1 MKPQN
6 LLSLLLIS
14 ITSSLLNYLNTYEP
28 DMYPKLEKS
37 IKEIKGQIGE
47 IPDER
52 KEELDALAT
61 FIQNKIDE
69 GETAKLT
76 FICTHNSRRS
86 HVSQIW
92 AATAAA
98 DFGLAENVETY
109 SGGTEATAFNPRAVR
124 AMKEMGFDIESKG
137 KENPVYTVKYSDQ
150 GPEMKCWSKV
160 FEDPANPSE
169 DFAAVMTCSHADEAC
184 PIVPGAE
191 ARFSIPYEDPK
202 AADNTPEEAK
212 RYLERSE
219 QIATEMF
226 YVFSKINSK

>member
-6 LLSLLLIS
+6 LLSLLLIA

-28 DMYPKLEKS
+28 DMYPQLNQTIQEVKS
-37 IKEIKGQIGE
+37 QVSN
-47 IPDER
+47 IPEDR
-52 KEELDALAT
+52 KEELDALAQ
-61 FIQNKIDE
+61 FIQAKVEN
-69 GETAKLT
+69 GEKARLT

-86 HVSQIW
+86 HMSQIW

-98 DFGLAENVETY
+98 DYGMADHVETY
-109 SGGTEATAFNPRAVR
+109 SGGTEATAFNPRAVK
-124 AMKEMGFDIESKG
+124 AMKEMGFKIDSTGE
-137 KENPVYTVKYSDQ
+137 ENPVYSVTYAEK
-150 GPEMKCWSKV
+150 GPVMKCWSKV
-160 FEDPANPSE
+160 FEDPANPSKG
-169 DFAAVMTCSHADEAC
+169 FAAVMTCSHADEAC

-202 AADNTPEEAK
+202 AADNTPEEAQ

-226 YVFSKINSK
+226 YVFSKIN

>member
-1 MKPQN
+1 MKYQKI
-6 LLSLLLIS
+6 LSLMLVVIS
-14 ITSSLLNYLNTYEP
+14 SALLNYITP
-28 DMYPKLEKS
+28 KQPKMYPKLAESIAKIKS
-37 IKEIKGQIGE
+37 KLSE

-52 KEELDALAT
+52 KEELNALAL

-86 HVSQIW
+86 HMSQIW
-92 AATAAA
+92 AATAAT
-98 DFGLAENVETY
+98 DYGMTRKVETY
-109 SGGTEATAFNPRAVR
+109 SGGTEATAFNPRAVK
-124 AMKEMGFDIESKG
+124 AMKEMGFKIETDG
-137 KENPVYTVKYSDQ
+137 EENPVYTVKYSDQ

-160 FEDPANPSE
+160 FEDAANPSE

-202 AADNTPEEAK
+202 AADNTSEEAE

-219 QIATEMF
+219 QIASEMF
-226 YVFSKINSK
+226 YVFSKIR